1 MNQNQNQRVTS
12 YRYNV
17 AFKIQVFVCGGTVSS
32 SYTVFF
38 CVLSVFGDFGVK

>member
-1 MNQNQNQRVTS
+1 MNQNQNQRVTY

-32 SYTVFF
+32 SYTIF
-38 CVLSVFGDFGVK
+38 SVFSVFSVISV

>member
-1 MNQNQNQRVTS
+1 MNQNQNQRVTY

-17 AFKIQVFVCGGTVSS
+17 AFKIQVFVYGGTASS

-38 CVLSVFGDFGVK
+38 AFSVFSVISV